1 YGAGRGGELF
11 IREIMANPEL
21 DLNPVGFLDK
31 DPGKKGKKIFG
42 FKVLGNLSDLPE
54 LADSNDIA
62 GIIVS
67 IKQVETDE
75 LKKLNQLC
83 TQKGLFLK
91 RFGLSVSDFNS

>member
-1 YGAGRGGELF
+1 
-11 IREIMANPEL
+11 
-21 DLNPVGFLDK
+21 
-31 DPGKKGKKIFG
+31 
-42 FKVLGNLSDLPE
+42 FKVLGNLNDLPE